1 MFSIKVMALC
11 STFYMIN
18 SPIDDVAETVNDNN
32 DADETLSS
40 QVEFTEEVSLALL
53 VDSFLIL
60 YDS

>member
-53 VDSFLIL
+53 VDSFLFV
-60 YDS
+60 YGS

>member
-1 MFSIKVMALC
+1 VFSIKVMALC

-53 VDSFLIL
+53 VDSFLFL
-60 YDS
+60 YGS

>member
-53 VDSFLIL
+53 VDSFLFL
-60 YDS
+60 YGS

>member
-18 SPIDDVAETVNDNN
+18 SPIDDVAEIVNDNN

-53 VDSFLIL
+53 VDSFLFL
-60 YDS
+60 YGS